1 MIFTELRLPGA
12 FTIDIEP
19 LSDERGFFARTWS
32 ADELQTHGLSTVVAQ
47 ASIAYNTHRDTL
59 RGLHY
64 QEAPHAEVKLVRCS
78 RGALYDVIVDIRP
91 GSATF
96 GEWVG
101 VELTAENRRTLYV
114 PEGFAHGYQTLAD
127 DTEVWY
133 QMSTAYAPGAARG
146 IRFDDPRL
154 AIDWPPATGRIVSE
168 RDRGW
173 PTLQA

>member
-32 ADELQTHGLSTVVAQ
+32 ADELQAHGLSTVVAQ

-78 RGALYDVIVDIRP
+78 T

-101 VELTAENRRTLYV
+101 VDLTAENRRTLYV

-154 AIDWPPATGRIVSE
+154 AIDWPAATGRIVSE
-168 RDRGW
+168 RDRSW
-173 PTLQA
+173 PALQA

>member
-12 FTIDIEP
+12 FTIDIEQMR
-19 LSDERGFFARTWS
+19 DERGFFARTWS
-32 ADELQTHGLSTVVAQ
+32 PDEFEAHGLSTVVAQ
-47 ASIAYNTHRDTL
+47 ASIAYNTRRDTL

-64 QEAPHAEVKLVRCS
+64 QEPPYAETKLVRCS
-78 RGALYDVIVDIRP
+78 RGAVYDVIVDIRP

-101 VELTAENRRTLYV
+101 VELSAENRRTLYV
-114 PEGFAHGYQTLAD
+114 PEGFAHGYQTLTD

-133 QMSTAYAPGAARG
+133 QMSAAYAPGAARG

-154 AIDWPPATGRIVSE
+154 AIEWPAATERIVSG
-168 RDRGW
+168 RDRCW
-173 PTLQA
+173 PALQA